1 MNKYNSKNMKRLIL
15 ISSLTV
21 VAMVTGCSKLNQNLN
36 SALTADQAANALG
49 TNGVSLL
56 LQAAY
61 VDVGGPYSDPGN
73 FFALQEVSTDECLVP
88 TRGGDWDDN
97 GKWRALQFHAYTT
110 DQVNEFNDQFNAFNK
125 LNFDATNVL
134 DFKPSAEQ
142 AAEARF
148 LRALSLYNL
157 LDLYGQYPFRN
168 PGDNLLNAP
177 KVYTG
182 DSAVLFII
190 SELNAVL
197 ADLPASNGATLAN
210 KDAANLLLMRCYL
223 NRGAF
228 NAKGKEPYT
237 PTFDDADM
245 QKVISIGNSITA
257 RSYTANYF
265 DNFNP
270 TNDASPEIIFSV
282 PNVEGVSTN
291 PGGVNNYWWATLHY
305 DQYPAFSAQAS
316 GWNGFS
322 TVAQTYNLFSAGDVA
337 TTQTPSDTL
346 LKDQRI
352 GGRYYPGSTNVAGVS
367 PGFLIGQQYD
377 QTHTKYFDRKGN
389 LLSFSPAISPD
400 LKETGS
406 NLEITGIRI
415 IKYPPDYNQ
424 GGKFYGNP
432 LAGND
437 VVIFRY
443 SDVVL
448 MIAEAK
454 MRQASPDNAGALALV
469 NQVRA
474 ARKANP
480 LTASMT
486 LVDPTDVYNPNTLLA
501 ERGREFYW
509 ENVRRT
515 DLVRFGMFNAKAAYH
530 PADADSHTN
539 LYPLPSSALASNP
552 NLKQNPG
559 YPSN

>member
-1 MNKYNSKNMKRLIL
+1 MYNHKIMKKRLL
-15 ISSLTV
+15 IASLVLMAAVGCTKLNPTLNSSLTS
-21 VAMVTGCSKLNQNLN
+21 T
-36 SALTADQAANALG
+36 QAANALG
-49 TNGVSLL
+49 ANGVGLL

-61 VDVGGPYSDPGN
+61 FDIGSPYSDPGN

-97 GKWRALQFHAYTT
+97 GKWRALQFHDYTT
-110 DQVNEFNDQFNAFNK
+110 DEVNEFNDQFNAFNK
-125 LNFDATNVL
+125 MNFDATNVL
-134 DFKPSAEQ
+134 NFAPSAEQ

-148 LRALSLYNL
+148 IRALALYNL
-157 LDLYGQYPFRN
+157 LDLYNQFPFRD

-182 DSAVLFII
+182 DSAVNFII
-190 SELNAVL
+190 NELNEVL
-197 ADLPASNGATLAN
+197 PDLNPANGPTLAN
-210 KDAANLLLMRCYL
+210 ADAAKLLLMRCYL

-245 QKVISIGNSITA
+245 QQVITIGQSITA
-257 RSYTANYF
+257 RSYTTNYF
-265 DNFNP
+265 DNFSPN
-270 TNDASPEIIFSV
+270 NDASPEVIFSV
-282 PNVEGVSTN
+282 PNIEGASTN
-291 PGGVNNYWWATLHY
+291 PAGINNYWWATLHY

-322 TVAQTYNLFSAGDVA
+322 TVAQTYNLFSAADAA
-337 TTQTPSDTL
+337 TTYGPSDTL

-352 GGRYYPGSTNVAGVS
+352 GGKYYAGSTNVAGVS
-367 PGFLIGQQYD
+367 PGFLINQQYD
-377 QTHTKYFDRKGN
+377 QNHNKYFDRKGN
-389 LLSFSPAISPD
+389 LLKFDPVISPD

-406 NLEITGIRI
+406 NLEVTGIRI

-424 GGKFYGNP
+424 SGKFYGNP

-437 VVIFRY
+437 CVIFRY

-454 MRQASPDNAGALALV
+454 MRLSTPDNAGALILV

-474 ARKANP
+474 ARGANP
-480 LTASMT
+480 LTNTMT
-486 LVDPTDVYNPNTLLA
+486 LVNPADVYDPNTLLA

-515 DLVRFGMFNAKAAYH
+515 DLCRFGMFNAKAAYH
-530 PADADSHTN
+530 GADPDSHTN
-539 LYPLPSSALASNP
+539 LYPLPSAALASNP

-559 YPSN
+559 YPDK

>member
-1 MNKYNSKNMKRLIL
+1 MHNYKKMKKLTL
-15 ISSLTV
+15 ISSLTIILAAV
-21 VAMVTGCSKLNQNLN
+21 GCTKLNQNLN
-36 SALTADQAANALG
+36 STLTSDQATTALG
-49 TNGVSLL
+49 ANGVALL
-56 LQAAY
+56 LNAAY
-61 VDVGGPYSDPGN
+61 TDIQSPFSDPGN
-73 FFALQEVSTDECLVP
+73 LFALQEVSTDECLVP

-97 GKWRALQFHAYTT
+97 GKWRALQFHSYVT
-110 DQVNEFNDQFNAFNK
+110 DAVNEFNDQFNAFNK
-125 LNFDATNVL
+125 MNFDATNVL
-134 DFKPSAEQ
+134 NFKPSAEQ
-142 AAEARF
+142 AAEAKF
-148 LRALSLYNL
+148 IRALSLYSL
-157 LDLYGQYPFRN
+157 LDLYGQFPFRN

-190 SELNAVL
+190 SELQAAIPDL
-197 ADLPASNGATLAN
+197 APGNGVTLAN
-210 KDAANLLLMRCYL
+210 ADAAKLLMMRCYL
-223 NRGAF
+223 NRGSF
-228 NAKGKEPYT
+228 NAKGKEPYS

-245 QKVISIGNSITA
+245 QQVITIGQTITA
-257 RSYTANYF
+257 HNFSANYF

-270 TNDASPEIIFSV
+270 TNDASPETIFSS
-282 PNVEGVSTN
+282 PQIEGASTN
-291 PGGVNNYWWATLHY
+291 AGGINDMWWATLHY

-337 TTQTPSDTL
+337 TTYGPADTL

-352 GGRYYPGSTNVAGVS
+352 GGKYYAGSTNIAGVS
-367 PGFLIGQQYD
+367 PGYLIGQQYD
-377 QTHTKYFDRKGN
+377 QNHVKYFDRKGN
-389 LLSFSPAISPD
+389 LLVFDPNIATT

-406 NLEITGIRI
+406 NLEVTGIRV

-424 GGKFYGNP
+424 NGKFYGNP

-437 VVIFRY
+437 IIIFRY
-443 SDVVL
+443 SDVLL
-448 MIAEAK
+448 MEAEA
-454 MRQASPDNAGALALV
+454 MTRLNGNVVNAAALALV

-480 LTASMT
+480 LTLSMT
-486 LVDPTDVYNPNTLLA
+486 LVNTADVYDPNTILA

-515 DLVRFGMFNAKAAYH
+515 DLCRFNMFNAKAAYH
-530 PADADSHTN
+530 AADPDSHTN
-539 LYPLPSSALASNP
+539 LYPLPSSAIASNP

-559 YPSN
+559 YN